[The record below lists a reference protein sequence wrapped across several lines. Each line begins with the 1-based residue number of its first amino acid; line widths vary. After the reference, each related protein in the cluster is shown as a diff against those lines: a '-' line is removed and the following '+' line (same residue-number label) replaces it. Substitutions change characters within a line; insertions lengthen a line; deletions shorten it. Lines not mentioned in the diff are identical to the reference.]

1 MSIQAL
7 TRPLVRREWNLFS
20 IPWFQI
26 QSTIIF
32 AVFIEVDR
40 GIGLVQPR
48 NMEIVLLC
56 RCSRLDGTLDSRT
69 GEYPERVFVS
79 DMGR

>member
-7 TRPLVRREWNLFS
+7 TRPLVRREWTLFS

-32 AVFIEVDR
+32 AVITEVDR
-40 GIGLVQPR
+40 GTGLVQPR
-48 NMEIVLLC
+48 NMETVLLC
-56 RCSRLDGTLDSRT
+56 RCSRLDGTLDS
-69 GEYPERVFVS
+69 
-79 DMGR
+79 